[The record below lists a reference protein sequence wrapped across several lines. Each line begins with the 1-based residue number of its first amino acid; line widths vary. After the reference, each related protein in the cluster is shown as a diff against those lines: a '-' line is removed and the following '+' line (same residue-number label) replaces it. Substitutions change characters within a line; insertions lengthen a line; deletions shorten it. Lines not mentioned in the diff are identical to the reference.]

1 MCVKMVTVTT
11 IEGNLK
17 HLVEKKILIKYCL
30 LQSLMILP
38 ATDDVAK

>member
-1 MCVKMVTVTT
+1 MC
-11 IEGNLK
+11 ENGYSDNNRGNLK